1 MRHVADRPGLT
12 AGQVPGP
19 GSVELLVDLLLLH
32 RLAQLP
38 VLLDG
43 HHHGHHLAALT
54 NHVVGVT
61 SGQFA
66 HEGHGN
72 EVDRQHDVTTRHRS
86 TKGRK
91 RRLDS
96 RRPSVAARLHAA
108 ERALADLIPR
118 SGGCGLAASVR
129 CCTASLLTGAYNR
142 HLLYGVD
149 V

>member
-19 GSVELLVDLLLLH
+19 GSVELLVDLLLVH
-32 RLAQLP
+32 RLAQLL

-43 HHHGHHLAALT
+43 HHHRHHLTAMT

-72 EVDRQHDVTTRHRS
+72 EVNRQPDVTTRRRS
-86 TKGRK
+86 TIKVEATAEPSLKWEPVSGFEPMAC
-91 RRLDS
+91 RLQ
-96 RRPSVAARLHAA
+96 AA
-108 ERALADLIPR
+108 
-118 SGGCGLAASVR
+118 GLALWVR
-129 CCTASLLTGAYNR
+129 
-142 HLLYGVD
+142 
-149 V
+149 